1 MQQDLMAKIR
11 QSLPFLLMGILFLLA
26 PVSPVS
32 ADDSFA
38 DIVLLNGSVYTVK
51 PGSDWSENPFPAIA
65 MQGDSILAV
74 GSDEEIRNYTGPE
87 TSVYDLAGKMVLPG
101 FIDSHIH
108 FGASAE
114 LTFGVNL
121 SSCHTVSEIQEK
133 LSAYHAGNPETDIL
147 RGFGW
152 NYFIFNESGPDKTM
166 IDAVVS
172 DTPVILT
179 SFDGHTTWVNSYAL
193 EIADITAD
201 TPDLQG
207 GKVDRDADGKPTGIL
222 REMAGAALVTSKV
235 TPLTP
240 EQIESALVEI
250 LPKAAEYGVTTADDA
265 ALSPEMI
272 LAFSHLESEGEL
284 PVRIFGEMVAIPD
297 FGASQV
303 ALMEIEEDLFGSS
316 PSVRGIFDLA
326 VFHHQSDSEEGDID
340 ITSVESYLQN
350 LDTRGLFRL
359 QTGKLFLDG
368 VVEGHTGYLLS
379 PYSDQPGTRG
389 MVNWDTD
396 AFEEMIR
403 ALDREGFQVDI
414 HAIGDGAV
422 RMSLDAYEK
431 AEQENGVRDSRHKIS
446 HIQLINSSDIPRLA
460 SLGVVASLQPNWF
473 YYDTNFE
480 NTSLPF
486 LGRER
491 SEEMYTLKTLIESGA
506 IVAFGTDWP
515 VGTDYLTFNPLDG
528 IRTAVTRLPLPPGS
542 PYSEPYRPEE
552 RISLKEAIVAATY
565 AGAYT
570 NFMENSTGSL
580 EPGKLADI
588 IVLDQDLFTIPPE
601 DINKARVI
609 ATFLEGRNVW
619 ADPLFLPVS

>member
-1 MQQDLMAKIR
+1 MDYMAFIR
-11 QSLPFLLMGILFLLA
+11 QYLASLVVGILILFALLI
-26 PVSPVS
+26 PVS
-32 ADDSFA
+32 ADTPPA
-38 DIVLLNGSVYTVK
+38 DIVLLNGSVYTVQ
-51 PGSDWSENPFPAIA
+51 PGSDWSKTPLQAIA
-65 MQGDSILAV
+65 IQGDSILSV
-74 GSDEEIRNYTGPE
+74 GSDEEIQEYVGPD
-87 TSVYDLAGKMVLPG
+87 TTVFDLAGRMVLPG
-101 FIDSHIH
+101 FVDSHIH

-121 SSCHTVSEIQEK
+121 SSCHTISEVQEQI
-133 LSAYHAGNPETDIL
+133 ATYHADNPDIDVL

-172 DTPVILT
+172 DKPVILT
-179 SFDGHTTWVNSYAL
+179 SFDGHTTWVNSAAL
-193 EIADITAD
+193 EIADVNAD
-201 TPDLQG
+201 TPDPQG
-207 GKVDRDADGKPTGIL
+207 GKVDRDAEGNPTGIL
-222 REMAGAALVTSKV
+222 REMAGAALVTSRV

-240 EQIESALVEI
+240 EQIESKVKEI
-250 LPKAAEYGVTTADDA
+250 LPQASEYGVTTADDA

-297 FGASQV
+297 FGVEQV
-303 ALMEIEEDLFGSS
+303 ALMEIEQDLFASS
-316 PSVRGIFDLA
+316 PSVKGISDLA
-326 VFHHQSDSEEGDID
+326 VFHQQSDSNEGAGD
-340 ITSVESYLQN
+340 ITSIESYIEN
-350 LDTRGLFRL
+350 LDTQGLFRL

-379 PYSDQPGTRG
+379 PYADQPDTRG
-389 MVNWDTD
+389 MVNWDAD

-403 ALDREGFQVDI
+403 SLDREGFQVDI

-431 AEQENGVRDSRHKIS
+431 AQQKNGVRDSRHKIS
-446 HIQLINSSDIPRLA
+446 HIQLINTSDIPRLA

-486 LGRER
+486 LGKKR
-491 SEEMYTLKTLIESGA
+491 SEEMYSLRTLMDSGA

-542 PYSEPYRPEE
+542 PYSEPYRPKE

-565 AGAYT
+565 AGAYS

-580 EPGKLADI
+580 EMGKLADI
-588 IVLDQDLFTIPPE
+588 IILDQDLFTIPPE
-601 DINKARVI
+601 DINKARVV
-609 ATFLEGRNVW
+609 ATFLEGREVW